1 MSLRGRSFLVLSV
14 SFLAVIG
21 MAAVVPSA
29 RAAASGHLAV
39 TALSFSPTSVDASA
53 GTGSATLTWTVTDS
67 NASATD
73 IAGEVDIRQ
82 EGQHPGA
89 YIGMAYPA
97 TFDLTGAIS
106 GQVSGNGSGTA
117 QDATFSYT
125 FYVPQYTHATTARW
139 VVSAVS
145 ITDDLGASADISGV
159 MLTGFHAVLNATE
172 LADTTPPT
180 YDQLSFETPGQR
192 PFLYDNGTSASI
204 SYYLEVLDP
213 ESGFWE
219 GIVELS
225 GPRGQVAFGPFAA
238 EYSIADGLDV
248 CGQGIGFGTQDIL
261 CSATVTI
268 PANAAAGT
276 WSVSAITLT
285 DNAGNTVTYG
295 GLNEL
300 PVTVTAD
307 RVLRAS
313 GFAVNPNPVDDWG
326 NAALTTLTMTVAGA
340 RDGVSAI
347 DVDGANGECEGAS
360 STPTLNADGTY
371 SVPVYVAPDVATCS
385 ITGIAVVDGAGDVA
399 LYGSEYGA
407 PDPGV
412 TITQEPDTTP
422 PVATAASLAYTSLVS
437 SPTSSVNDTVTV
449 TVDDPVAPVTGFAVF
464 LYDSSGSGGEVSYGG
479 VPSTLT
485 GNVTLL
491 FQLGAGFAPGTYTV
505 GFELIDAAGLTS
517 FYGTPTGTPVPGGPL
532 TLTITSG

>member
-1 MSLRGRSFLVLSV
+1 MSLRGRSFLVLFV
-14 SFLAVIG
+14 SFFAVLA

-29 RAAASGHLAV
+29 RAAATGHLAV

-53 GTGSATLTWTVTDS
+53 GTASATLTWTVTDT

-82 EGQHPGA
+82 EGQRPGS

-106 GQVSGNGSGTA
+106 GQVSGNGSGTP

-159 MLTGFHAVLNATE
+159 LLTGFHAVLNATE

-180 YDQLSFETPGQR
+180 YDQLSFENPGLR

-225 GPRGQVAFGPFAA
+225 GPRGEAAFGSFAA
-238 EYSIADGLDV
+238 EYSVADGLDV
-248 CGQGIGFGTQDIL
+248 CGQGIGFGTQDIT

-313 GFAVNPNPVDDWG
+313 GFAASPNPVDDWG
-326 NAALTTLTMTVAGA
+326 TAASTTLTMAVAGA

-347 DVDGANGECEGAS
+347 YVDGANGECGGAS
-360 STPTLNADGTY
+360 STPTLNAGGTY
-371 SVPVYVAPDVATCS
+371 SVPLYVAPDVATCS

-412 TITQEPDTTP
+412 TITQVPDTTP

-437 SPTSSVNDTVTV
+437 SPTSAVNDTVTV

-491 FQLGAGFAPGTYTV
+491 FQLAAGIAPGTYTV

-517 FYGTPTGTPVPGGPL
+517 FYGTPNGTPVPGGPL